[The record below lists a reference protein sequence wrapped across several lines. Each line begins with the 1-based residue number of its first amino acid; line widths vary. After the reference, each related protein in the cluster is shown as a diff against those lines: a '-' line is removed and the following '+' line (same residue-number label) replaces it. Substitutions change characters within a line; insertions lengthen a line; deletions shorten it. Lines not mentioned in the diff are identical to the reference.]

1 MSFTYPRPSFV
12 VAKVTEAQ
20 WEIME
25 SERGSKQISQDV
37 LLSRFVSQ
45 AGQDRKEGG
54 ATALEGCVEVEV
66 SDVIPFIPANKR
78 EWPVR
83 SGSVR
88 AVKFNKVVL

>member
-1 MSFTYPRPSFV
+1 
-12 VAKVTEAQ
+12 
-20 WEIME
+20 ME

-45 AGQDRKEGG
+45 AGQDRTGRKEGG